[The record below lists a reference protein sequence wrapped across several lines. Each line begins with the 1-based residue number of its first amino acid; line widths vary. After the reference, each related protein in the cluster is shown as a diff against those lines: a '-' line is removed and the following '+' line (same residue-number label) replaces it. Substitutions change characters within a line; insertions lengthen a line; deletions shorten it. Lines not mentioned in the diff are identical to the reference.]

1 VTLTAQRAAIVAV
14 AIVATAWLLVSYGNS
29 RQIRDVQVVAANVKA
44 SPAQLESALRK
55 LESGQSLDPSRGTEA
70 LSYEASLEIR
80 LHRFPEAL
88 RALDQIVKRE
98 PDTAEAWF
106 LIAQLNQTSDPAR
119 AARAQAEL
127 RRLDPRQAQLQ
138 RR

>member
-1 VTLTAQRAAIVAV
+1 MTLNAQRVAIVAV
-14 AIVATAWLLVSYGNS
+14 AVLAAAWLLVSYGNS
-29 RQIRDVQVVAANVKA
+29 RQIRDVQVVAANGKA

-55 LESGQSLDPSRGTEA
+55 LESGQSLDPSRGTES

-88 RALDQIVKRE
+88 RTLGTIVKRE

-106 LIAQLNQTSDPAR
+106 LIAQLSQASDPAQ

-138 RR
+138 RH

>member
-1 VTLTAQRAAIVAV
+1 MTLTVQRAVIVVIAL
-14 AIVATAWLLVSYGNS
+14 VATAWLLVSYSNS
-29 RQIRDVQVVAANVKA
+29 RQIRDVQIVAANPKA

-55 LESGQSLDPSRGTEA
+55 LRSGQSLDPSRGTEA

-88 RALDQIVKRE
+88 RSLDEIVKRE

-106 LIAQLNQTSDPAR
+106 LIAQLNRGSDPAR
-119 AARAQAEL
+119 AAEAQAQL
-127 RRLDPRQAQLQ
+127 RRLDPRQARSQ
-138 RR
+138 R